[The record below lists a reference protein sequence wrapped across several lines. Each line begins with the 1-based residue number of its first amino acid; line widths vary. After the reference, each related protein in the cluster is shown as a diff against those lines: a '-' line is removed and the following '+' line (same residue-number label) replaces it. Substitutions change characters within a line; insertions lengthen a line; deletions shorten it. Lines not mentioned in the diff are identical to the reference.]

1 MTGVFLV
8 NQQFNSAETAL
19 TTNTF
24 DASVRL
30 SMLDGHPDLPL
41 VVQPADTRIDP
52 VEWAVSARA
61 SIETM
66 LCRHGALLLRGFD
79 IDSVARFEAF
89 AEALSPGLYGK
100 YGDLPKKEGGNN
112 IYHST
117 PYPERDMILY
127 HNESAHLDRWPRKQF
142 FFCEQPASEGG
153 ATPLVDIRQLLARL
167 PAELVERFERHG
179 LTYVRTFQPGLD
191 LSWQTFFHTDSR
203 DEVEAGCRAAGA
215 AFDWLDGKT
224 FQMRTA
230 CPAVIR
236 HPVTGERGFFN
247 QVQLHHPYCLG
258 DEMREDLI
266 DLCGIDGLP
275 RNVCFGDG
283 TPIPDDVMETLGA
296 LYEACAVRFTWRK
309 GDVVMLDNML
319 VAHAR
324 DPYTPPRQIA
334 VAMGEMIERAAV
346 WQARAEA

>member
-1 MTGVFLV
+1 MTDRFSSLPELSNPSMPVETRTACKFDPSVQTAFL
-8 NQQFNSAETAL
+8 EEG
-19 TTNTF
+19 TT
-24 DASVRL
+24 
-30 SMLDGHPDLPL
+30 LPL
-41 VVQPADTRIDP
+41 VVQPAHAGLSP
-52 VEWAVSARA
+52 VTWATSQRGA
-61 SIETM
+61 IETA
-66 LCRHGALLLRGFD
+66 LCRYGAILFRGFD
-79 IDSVARFEAF
+79 LPSIPAFEAF

-100 YGDLPKKEGGNN
+100 YGDLPKKGGGNN

-117 PYPERDMILY
+117 PYPEQDMILY

-142 FFCEQPASEGG
+142 FFCEQPSIEGG
-153 ATPLVDIRQLLARL
+153 ATPLVDIRQMLARM
-167 PAELVERFERHG
+167 PDTLVDLFEQRG
-179 LTYVRTFQPGLD
+179 LAYIRTFQPGLD
-191 LSWQTFFHTDSR
+191 VSWQAFFHTDSR
-203 DEVEAGCRAAGA
+203 DAVEASCRAAGTE
-215 AFDWLDGKT
+215 FRWLDGKT

-258 DEMREDLI
+258 DDMRDDLI

-283 TPIPDDVMETLGA
+283 APIPDDVMETLGE
-296 LYEACAVRFTWRK
+296 LYEICAVRFEWRK
-309 GDVVMLDNML
+309 GDVAMLDNML

-334 VAMGEMIERAAV
+334 VAMGEMVERSTV
-346 WQARAEA
+346 WE